1 MKFLAL
7 LFLTIVALVAVP
19 ATSSAF
25 VLVAVPTTSSVPPD
39 LFVHYAATAIVVPA
53 VSDVLWGVGE
63 IARYLNQTEAA
74 TRWQIEQG
82 RYPVKRVGK
91 IITARKSELDK
102 VFQPEA
108 AAAE

>member
-1 MKFLAL
+1 MKRLLAL
-7 LFLTIVALVAVP
+7 FLIIVV
-19 ATSSAF
+19 
-25 VLVAVPTTSSVPPD
+25 VLVPVAATSSVPPD
-39 LFVHYAATAIVVPA
+39 VLFMPPDVLFMHYAATAVVVPA
-53 VSDVLWGVGE
+53 TSDVLWGVAA

-74 TRWQIEQG
+74 ARWQIEQG

-108 AAAE
+108 AECE